1 MELKGRTV
9 VVTGAGSGIGRSL
22 AIEFAR
28 NGSQVVCCGRRKERL
43 EETLN
48 LIKLEGGTG
57 EAVSVDITDRVQVCE
72 MVKTV
77 LLHFKKIDILF
88 NNAADFQSMAGI
100 YEVEPELWWHDVTVN
115 LYGSLLVIREIL
127 PHMISRNE
135 GIIIN
140 MDGGRPA
147 GGSGYSCGKA
157 GLMELTRI
165 MVEELK
171 MIKSSV
177 MVFRAGPGLVRT
189 EMTELQTNT
198 VAGRKWFKTKDSFD
212 QGKVRKPEE
221 IARATIKM
229 VKAARPESSGKSY
242 GPDTD
247 FSDF

>member
-1 MELKGRTV
+1 
-9 VVTGAGSGIGRSL
+9 
-22 AIEFAR
+22 
-28 NGSQVVCCGRRKERL
+28 
-43 EETLN
+43 
-48 LIKLEGGTG
+48 
-57 EAVSVDITDRVQVCE
+57 